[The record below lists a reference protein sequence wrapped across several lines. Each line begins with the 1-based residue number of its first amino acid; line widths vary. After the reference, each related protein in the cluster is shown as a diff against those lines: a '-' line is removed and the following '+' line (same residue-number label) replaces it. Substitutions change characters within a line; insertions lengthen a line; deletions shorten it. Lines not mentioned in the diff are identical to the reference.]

1 MTAEWAPA
9 DQTARDRIE
18 TELGTSLFVEAG
30 AGAGKTTALVSRI
43 VALIASGRAKVEE
56 IAAITFTE
64 AAAAELREKVRGGL
78 EQRSADGTGGGEAER
93 CRAALEN
100 LESASVQTLHSFAG
114 ALLRERPLEA
124 GLPPGFEVSDPI
136 ASDLSFDEAWQGW
149 LDTALDSIE
158 AAGPMRRAVRLGLRP
173 EHLHTLAKAFH
184 ENYDRLERSFPAPAY
199 PAPRTAG
206 ELAGAR
212 HEIGALLKLS
222 ELGEDDPLFQ
232 HGRQVADL
240 ADRLAGERDDGAI
253 WARLVRFGQLSCGR
267 GRQSDWRSGGDGE
280 NGCKALKALL
290 KELEATRTE
299 ELGAAREAALLALA
313 EQVRRFVIDYAERR
327 RREGRAEFHDLL
339 VWARDLL
346 RDDAESRRHF
356 QRRFSHI
363 LIDEFQDTD
372 PIQAEIA
379 FLLAGDPDDD
389 PSDDDASGDWRT
401 VAVVPGKLFV
411 VGDPKQSI
419 YRFRRADIAALGEV
433 RERFGDDRVS
443 LTQNFRSQEPVIRW
457 ANHVFRQYMTGDAQA
472 VYEDLDARWT
482 PPEADPPLGVH
493 RFGTALAT
501 ADGVREAEAAAVA
514 GLIAEIERS
523 WRVRDRGA
531 GTDGAVL
538 RPARLRD
545 VCILMPTRANLRAI
559 EYALE
564 DARLAYRVESQ
575 TLVLATQDVREILNC
590 LRAIDS
596 PADQVAIA
604 AALRSTFFGCSDVE
618 LLEFADAGGRFNYFS
633 PGHDS
638 GPVVDALTTLL
649 AYHRQRT
656 WTRPDALVES
666 LVRERQVVEAAFGRP
681 RPRERWRR
689 LRWVTDQARA
699 YVESSGS
706 SLRGFLDWI
715 ERQAEE
721 GAGAVEVPVPEAD
734 EDAVRIMTVHASKGL
749 EFPIVILA
757 GLGAERRARPGNVI
771 FPRDGGAPEMSF
783 GGGIF
788 HTPGWDT
795 AKDVERDADAAE
807 GVRLAYVA
815 ATRAEDHLVLSLFR
829 RESGASHAA
838 SIEKLCEGNE
848 PLWRGVD
855 LDALPDGGPPPSD
868 GAPRD
873 LTAPDRQRWIE
884 ERAALVAAAS
894 TPDAVAATT
903 LAQQAKEERDEEHAP
918 YRRGRGG
925 TSLGRAVHGVLQ
937 SIDLASGAGIE
948 AVSRAQAA
956 AEGIADRW
964 REVEDLAQAAVESAL
979 VKRAVASG
987 KYYRELY
994 VSTPAEGRLLEGFVD
1009 LLFEEDGELVLV
1021 DYKTD
1026 ALEAEEE
1033 PPERYRL
1040 QGGAYA
1046 LAARNAT
1053 GRPIKEV
1060 SLLFLQPARA
1070 ATFTDVDALCAEA
1083 QAALAAA

>member
-9 DQTARDRIE
+9 DQAVRHRIE
-18 TELGTSLFVEAG
+18 SELGTSLFVEAG

-43 VALIASGRAKVEE
+43 VTLIASGRATVEK

-64 AAAAELREKVRGGL
+64 AAAAELRERVREGL
-78 EQRSADGTGGGEAER
+78 ERRVAGGATGSEAEC

-124 GLPPGFEVSDPI
+124 GLPPGFEVADPI
-136 ASDLSFDEAWQGW
+136 ASDLAFGEAWQAW
-149 LDTALDSIE
+149 LDTALDFDE
-158 AAGPMRRAVRLGLRP
+158 AAGPMRRAIRLGLRP
-173 EHLHTLAKAFH
+173 DNLHEMAKIFH
-184 ENYDRLERSFPAPAY
+184 DNYDRLDHPFPAPAY
-199 PAPRTAG
+199 PTPRTAG

-222 ELGEDDPLFQ
+222 TLGEDDPLFQ
-232 HGRQVADL
+232 HGSQVADL
-240 ADRLAGERDDGAI
+240 ADRLAVESDAGTA
-253 WARLVRFGQLSCGR
+253 WSRLSRFGRLSCGR
-267 GRQSDWRSGGDGE
+267 GRQGDWRTGGDGV
-280 NGCKALKALL
+280 NGCKALKDLL
-290 KELEATRTE
+290 KELEAIRAE
-299 ELGAAREAALLALA
+299 ELGAARAAALLALA

-346 RDDAESRRHF
+346 RDDADSRRHF

-379 FLLAGDPDDD
+379 FLLAGDPDAQSADEE
-389 PSDDDASGDWRT
+389 AADWKS

-419 YRFRRADIAALGEV
+419 YRFRRADIAALEEV
-433 RERFGDDRVS
+433 RDRFGKDRVA

-457 ANHVFRQYMTGDAQA
+457 ANHVFRQYMTGTSQA

-482 PPEADPPLGVH
+482 PPEADPRLGVH
-493 RFGTALAT
+493 RVGGAAG
-501 ADGVREAEAAAVA
+501 DAEAARQAEA
-514 GLIAEIERS
+514 SALARLIAEIERS
-523 WRVRDRGA
+523 WRVRDRDA
-531 GTDGAVL
+531 DEDGRVL

-545 VCILMPTRANLRAI
+545 VCILIPARTNLRAI

-564 DARLAYRVESQ
+564 DARVAYRIESQ
-575 TLVLATQDVREILNC
+575 TLVLATQDVREILSC

-596 PADQVAIA
+596 PADQVAIV
-604 AALRSTFFGCSDVE
+604 AALRSTIFGCSDVE
-618 LLEFADAGGRFNYFS
+618 LLEFADAGGRFDYFR
-633 PGHDS
+633 PGDAG
-638 GPVVDALTTLL
+638 GPVAQALGALL
-649 AYHRQRT
+649 DYHRKRT
-656 WTRPDALVES
+656 WTRPDALIES

-689 LRWVTDQARA
+689 LRWVADQARA

-721 GAGAVEVPVPEAD
+721 NAGAVEVPVPEAD
-734 EDAVRIMTVHASKGL
+734 EDAVRIMTIHASKGL

-757 GLGAERRARPGNVI
+757 GLGADRSSRVGRVV
-771 FPRDGGAPEMSF
+771 FPRDGGPPEMSF
-783 GGGIF
+783 AGGIF

-795 AKDVERDADAAE
+795 AKDTAREADAAE
-807 GVRLAYVA
+807 SVRLAYVA

-829 RESGASHAA
+829 RESGSSPAA
-838 SIEKLCEGNE
+838 KIEEFCAGHDS
-848 PLWRGVD
+848 LWREIDVA
-855 LDALPDGGPPPSD
+855 ALPDSGAPPPDAASL
-868 GAPRD
+868 G
-873 LTAPDRQRWIE
+873 LTAPDRERWIE
-884 ERAALVAAAS
+884 ERANLVRRAAV
-894 TPDAVAATT
+894 TDAVAATT
-903 LAQQAKEERDEEHAP
+903 LAKQAKEERDEESAP

-925 TSLGRAVHGVLQ
+925 TNLGRAVHGVLQ
-937 SIDLASGAGIE
+937 SIDLASGADVD
-948 AVSRAQAA
+948 AVSRAQAS
-956 AEGIADRW
+956 AEGIGERW
-964 REVEDLAQAAVESAL
+964 SEVASLARAAVESAL

-994 VSTPAEGRLLEGFVD
+994 VSAPAEDRLLEGFVD

-1026 ALEAEEE
+1026 ALEADEEA
-1033 PPERYRL
+1033 PERYRL

-1046 LAARNAT
+1046 LAARLAT

-1060 SLLFLQPARA
+1060 SLLFLRPARA
-1070 ATFTDVDALCAEA
+1070 ETFTDVDALCDEA
-1083 QAALAAA
+1083 QAALAVG

>member
-1 MTAEWAPA
+1 MTGEWKPA

-18 TELGTSLFVEAG
+18 SELGTSLFVEAG
-30 AGAGKTTALVSRI
+30 AGAGKTTALVSRV

-56 IAAITFTE
+56 VAAITFTE
-64 AAAAELREKVRGGL
+64 AAAAELRERVREGL
-78 EQRSADGTGGGEAER
+78 EQRVAGGASGSEADRSRT
-93 CRAALEN
+93 ALEN

-124 GLPPGFEVSDPI
+124 GLPPGFEVADPI
-136 ASDLSFDEAWQGW
+136 ASDLAFGEAWQGW
-149 LDTALDSIE
+149 LDTALDSAE
-158 AAGPMRRAVRLGLRP
+158 AAGSMRQAIRLGLRP
-173 EHLHTLAKAFH
+173 DNLHEMAKIFH
-184 ENYDRLERSFPAPAY
+184 DNYDRLNNPFPAPAY
-199 PAPRTAG
+199 PEPRTAG

-212 HEIGALLKLS
+212 HEISRLLKLS
-222 ELGEDDPLFQ
+222 ILGEEDPLFQ
-232 HGRQVADL
+232 HGSQVADL
-240 ADRLAGERDDGAI
+240 ADRLAGEGAAGAA
-253 WARLVRFGQLSCGR
+253 WARLSRFGKLSFAR
-267 GRQSDWRSGGDGE
+267 GRQSDWQDGPDGV

-290 KELEATRTE
+290 NGLEDVRAE
-299 ELGAAREAALLALA
+299 ELGAARAAALLALA
-313 EQVRRFVIDYAERR
+313 EHIRRFVIDYAEQR

-346 RDDAESRRHF
+346 RDDIDSRRHF

-379 FLLAGDPDDD
+379 FLLAGDPDDQSAD
-389 PSDDDASGDWRT
+389 GQAADWT
-401 VAVVPGKLFV
+401 SVAVVPGKLFV

-433 RERFGDDRVS
+433 RERFGPDHVS

-457 ANHVFRQYMTGDAQA
+457 TNHVFRQYMTGAAQA
-472 VYEDLDARWT
+472 AYEDLAPRWT

-493 RFGTALAT
+493 RVGVALDSADTARRAEASALA
-501 ADGVREAEAAAVA
+501 R
-514 GLIAEIERS
+514 LIAEIEQS
-523 WRVRDRGA
+523 WQVRDKEADKNGR
-531 GTDGAVL
+531 VL
-538 RPARLRD
+538 RPARLQD
-545 VCILMPTRANLRAI
+545 VCILMPARTNLRAI

-564 DARLAYRVESQ
+564 DARIAYRVESQ

-596 PADQVAIA
+596 PADQVAIV
-604 AALRSTFFGCSDVE
+604 AALRSTIFGCSDVE

-633 PGHDS
+633 PGDGG
-638 GPVVDALTTLL
+638 GPVREALDMLL
-649 AYHRQRT
+649 DYHRKRT
-656 WTRPDALVES
+656 WTRPDALIES
-666 LVRERQVVEAAFGRP
+666 LVRDRQVVEAAFGRP

-689 LRWVTDQARA
+689 LRWIADQARA
-699 YVESSGS
+699 FVESSGS

-721 GAGAVEVPVPEAD
+721 GAGAVEVPVPETD

-749 EFPIVILA
+749 EFPIVVLA
-757 GLGAERRARPGNVI
+757 GLGADRRGRVGNVV
-771 FPRDGGAPEMSF
+771 FRRDGGPPEMSF
-783 GGGIF
+783 GGGAF
-788 HTPGWDT
+788 HTGGWDT
-795 AKDVERDADAAE
+795 AKDSEREADAAE

-815 ATRAEDHLVLSLFR
+815 ATRAEDHLVISLFR
-829 RESGASHAA
+829 RESGSSPAA
-838 SIEKLCEGNE
+838 RIEELCAGSTD
-848 PLWRGVD
+848 LWRD
-855 LDALPDGGPPPSD
+855 IDPDALPDAVATEPD
-868 GAPRD
+868 AAPLD
-873 LTAPDRQRWIE
+873 LTPPDRERWRE
-884 ERAALVAAAS
+884 ERTALVRTAS
-894 TPDAVAATT
+894 ATDAVAATT
-903 LAQQAKEERDEEHAP
+903 LAQQAKEERDDENAP

-925 TSLGRAVHGVLQ
+925 TNLGRAVHGVLQ
-937 SIDLASGAGIE
+937 SIDLATGADIE

-964 REVEDLAQAAVESAL
+964 REVASLAEAAVESPL

-994 VSTPAEGRLLEGFVD
+994 VSAPAEGRLLEGFVD
-1009 LLFEEDGELVLV
+1009 LLFEEDGELVVV

-1026 ALEAEEE
+1026 ALEADED

-1046 LAARNAT
+1046 LAAGIAA

-1060 SLLFLQPARA
+1060 SLLFLRPARA
-1070 ATFTDVDALCAEA
+1070 ETFTDIEALAAEA

>member
-1 MTAEWAPA
+1 MTAGWAPA
-9 DQTARDRIE
+9 DQAVRDGIE
-18 TELGTSLFVEAG
+18 AELGTSLFVEAG

-43 VALIASGRAKVEE
+43 VALIASGRAKVGE

-64 AAAAELREKVRGGL
+64 AAAAELRERVREGL
-78 EQRSADGTGGGEAER
+78 EQRSVDRAGDGEAER

-124 GLPPGFEVSDPI
+124 GLPPGFEVADPI
-136 ASDLSFDEAWQGW
+136 ASDLSFGEAWQGW
-149 LDTALDSIE
+149 LDIALDSAE
-158 AAGPMRRAVRLGLRP
+158 AAGPMRQAIRLGLRSD
-173 EHLHTLAKAFH
+173 HLHEMAKIFH
-184 ENYDRLERSFPAPAY
+184 DNYDRLDLPFPVSAY
-199 PAPRTAG
+199 PEPRIAA
-206 ELAGAR
+206 ELADAR
-212 HEIGALLKLS
+212 PDIETLLKLS
-222 ELGEDDPLFQ
+222 MLGEDDPLFQ
-232 HGRQVADL
+232 HGSQIADL
-240 ADRLAGERDDGAI
+240 AGRLAGESDTSAV
-253 WARLVRFGQLSCGR
+253 WARLSRFGRLSFGR
-267 GRQSDWRSGGDGE
+267 GRQSDWRTGADGV

-290 KELEATRTE
+290 QELEEARAG
-299 ELGAAREAALLALA
+299 ELGEARAAALLAVA
-313 EQVRRFVIDYAERR
+313 EQVRRFIIDYAERR

-346 RDDAESRRHF
+346 RDHAGSRRHF

-389 PSDDDASGDWRT
+389 QGADWKST
-401 VAVVPGKLFV
+401 VVVPGKLFV

-433 RERFGDDRVS
+433 RERFGNARVS

-457 ANHVFRQYMTGDAQA
+457 ANHVFRQYMTGPAQA
-472 VYEDLDARWT
+472 AYEDLEARWT
-482 PPEADPPLGVH
+482 PPQADPPLGVH

-501 ADGVREAEAAAVA
+501 AEAVREAEASAAA
-514 GLIAEIERS
+514 GLIVEIERS

-575 TLVLATQDVREILNC
+575 TLVLATQDVREVLSC

-638 GPVVDALTTLL
+638 GPVVDALATLL
-649 AYHRQRT
+649 AYHRRRT

-689 LRWVTDQARA
+689 LRWVADQARA

-848 PLWRGVD
+848 PLWRSID
-855 LDALPDGGPPPSD
+855 LDALADGGPPPSD
-868 GAPRD
+868 GASRD

-884 ERAALVAAAS
+884 ERAALVTAAS

-903 LAQQAKEERDEEHAP
+903 LAQQAKEEGDEEHAP

-937 SIDLASGAGIE
+937 SIDLASGGGIE

-956 AEGIADRW
+956 AEGVADRW
-964 REVEDLAQAAVESAL
+964 REVASLAQAAVDSAL

-987 KYYRELY
+987 RYYRELY
-994 VSTPAEGRLLEGFVD
+994 VSTPAEDRLLEGFVD

-1026 ALEAEEE
+1026 ALEAHEE

>member
-1 MTAEWAPA
+1 MTGEWAPA
-9 DQTARDRIE
+9 DAAVRGRIE
-18 TELGTSLFVEAG
+18 SELGTSLFVEAG

-43 VALIASGRAKVEE
+43 VALIASGRARVEE

-64 AAAAELREKVRGGL
+64 AAAAELRERVREGL
-78 EQRSADGTGGGEAER
+78 EQRTGGDDSGGEAER

-136 ASDLSFDEAWQGW
+136 ASDLAFDEAWQGW
-149 LDTALDSIE
+149 LDTALDSTG

-346 RDDAESRRHF
+346 RDDAESRRYF

-379 FLLAGDPDDD
+379 FLLAGDPDGD

-433 RERFGDDRVS
+433 RERFGADRRVS

-493 RFGTALAT
+493 RFGSALGSADAVREGEASALA
-501 ADGVREAEAAAVA
+501 R
-514 GLIAEIERS
+514 LITEIEQS
-523 WRVRDRGA
+523 WRVRDREADKEG
-531 GTDGAVL
+531 GVL

-545 VCILMPTRANLRAI
+545 VCILMPARTNLRSI
-559 EYALE
+559 EYALD
-564 DARLAYRVESQ
+564 DARVAYRIESQ
-575 TLVLATQDVREILNC
+575 TMVLNTQDVREVLNC

-604 AALRSTFFGCSDVE
+604 AALRSTIFGCSDVE

-633 PGHDS
+633 PGDAA
-638 GPVVDALTTLL
+638 GPVADALATLL
-649 AYHRQRT
+649 DYHRRRT
-656 WTRPDALVES
+656 WTRPDDLIES

-689 LRWVTDQARA
+689 LRWIADQARA

-734 EDAVRIMTVHASKGL
+734 EDAVRIMTIHASKGL
-749 EFPIVILA
+749 EFPIVILV
-757 GLGAERRARPGNVI
+757 GLGAARSGRVDNVI
-771 FPRDGGAPEMSF
+771 FNREGGPPEMSLGTGRAF
-783 GGGIF
+783 R
-788 HTPGWDT
+788 TSGWD
-795 AKDVERDADAAE
+795 AAGESEKKAANAE

-829 RESGASHAA
+829 RESQSTPAG
-838 SIEKLCEGNE
+838 SIEELCAGDDS
-848 PLWRGVD
+848 LWRRID
-855 LDALPDGGPPPSD
+855 LDDLPGTGSMPPDAAPLDLPPP
-868 GAPRD
+868 
-873 LTAPDRQRWIE
+873 DRERWIE

-894 TPDAVAATT
+894 PPDAIAATT

-1026 ALEAEEE
+1026 ALEADEE

-1083 QAALAAA
+1083 RAALV

>member
-1 MTAEWAPA
+1 MTGAWAPA
-9 DQTARDRIE
+9 DAAVRGRIE
-18 TELGTSLFVEAG
+18 SELGTSLFVEAG

-43 VALIASGRAKVEE
+43 VALIASGRAKVED

-64 AAAAELREKVRGGL
+64 AAAAELRERVREGL
-78 EQRSADGTGGGEAER
+78 ERRTAGGGSDREAER
-93 CRAALEN
+93 CRAALEG

-136 ASDLSFDEAWQGW
+136 ASDLTFDEAWQGW
-149 LDTALDSIE
+149 LDTALDSTE
-158 AAGPMRRAVRLGLRP
+158 AAGPMRQAIRLGLRP
-173 EHLHTLAKAFH
+173 GDLHKIAKTFH
-184 ENYDRLERSFPAPAY
+184 ENYDRLDLPFPAPAY
-199 PAPRTAG
+199 PEPRTAG
-206 ELAGAR
+206 EMTGAR

-222 ELGEDDPLFQ
+222 VLGEDDPLFL
-232 HGRQVADL
+232 HGSQVVDL
-240 ADRLAGERDDGAI
+240 AERLADERDDGAV
-253 WARLVRFGQLSCGR
+253 WSRLSRFGQLSCGR
-267 GRQSDWRSGGDGE
+267 GKQGDWRAGGDGE
-280 NGCKALKALL
+280 NGCKSLKALL
-290 KELEATRTE
+290 KGLEETRAE
-299 ELGAAREAALLALA
+299 EIGAARAAALLALA
-313 EQVRRFVIDYAERR
+313 EQVRRFIIDYAERR

-346 RDDAESRRHF
+346 RDDADSRRHF

-379 FLLAGDPDDD
+379 FLLAGDPDGDSSNGSE
-389 PSDDDASGDWRT
+389 PGDWRD

-433 RERFGDDRVS
+433 RERFGADRRVA
-443 LTQNFRSQEPVIRW
+443 LTQNFRSQAPVIRW
-457 ANHVFRQYMTGDAQA
+457 ANHVFRQYMTGEAQA
-472 VYEDLDARWT
+472 AYEDLDARWT
-482 PPEADPPLGVH
+482 PPQADPPLGVH
-493 RFGTALAT
+493 RVGAALGSADEVRGAEASALA
-501 ADGVREAEAAAVA
+501 R
-514 GLIAEIERS
+514 LITEIERS
-523 WRVRDRGA
+523 WRVRDREA
-531 GTDGAVL
+531 GKDGAVL

-545 VCILMPTRANLRAI
+545 VCILMPARTNLRSI
-559 EYALE
+559 EYALD
-564 DARLAYRVESQ
+564 DAHIAYRIESQ
-575 TLVLATQDVREILNC
+575 TMVLNTQDVREVLNC

-604 AALRSTFFGCSDVE
+604 AALRSTIFGCSDVE

-633 PGHDS
+633 PGDAA
-638 GPVVDALTTLL
+638 GPVADALAMLL
-649 AYHRQRT
+649 DYHRKRT
-656 WTRPDALVES
+656 WTRPDDLIES
-666 LVRERQVVEAAFGRP
+666 LVRERQVVEAAFGRA

-689 LRWVTDQARA
+689 LRWIADQARA

-721 GAGAVEVPVPEAD
+721 NASAVEVPVPEAD

-749 EFPIVILA
+749 EFPIVVLA
-757 GLGAERRARPGNVI
+757 GLGADRRGRPGNVV
-771 FPRDGGAPEMSF
+771 FRRGGAPEMSF
-783 GGGIF
+783 GGGVF

-795 AKDVERDADAAE
+795 ARDTEREADAAE

-815 ATRAEDHLVLSLFR
+815 ATRAEDHLVVSLFR
-829 RESGASHAA
+829 RERGTSRAEE
-838 SIEKLCEGNE
+838 IEQLCGDSES
-848 PLWRGVD
+848 LWREINV
-855 LDALPDGGPPPSD
+855 DALPHAGPTVSD
-868 GAPRD
+868 ATPRD
-873 LTAPDRQRWIE
+873 LTVPDRQRWIE
-884 ERAALVAAAS
+884 ERADLVRGAS
-894 TPDAVAATT
+894 ATDAVAATT
-903 LAQQAKEERDEEHAP
+903 LAKQAKEERGEEHAP

-937 SIDLASGAGIE
+937 SIDLASGDGVE
-948 AVSRAQAA
+948 AVSKAQAA

-964 REVEDLAQAAVESAL
+964 REVAALAQAAVDSDL
-979 VKRAVASG
+979 VRRAVASG
-987 KYYRELY
+987 RYYRELY
-994 VSTPAEGRLLEGFVD
+994 VSAPAEGRLLEGFVD
-1009 LLFEEDGELVLV
+1009 LLFEEDGEVVLV

-1026 ALEAEEE
+1026 ALEADEE

-1046 LAARNAT
+1046 LAVRLAT
-1053 GRPIKEV
+1053 GRPVKEV
-1060 SLLFLQPARA
+1060 SLLFLRPARA

>member
-1 MTAEWAPA
+1 MTGEWAPA
-9 DQTARDRIE
+9 DQAVRDRIE
-18 TELGTSLFVEAG
+18 AELGASLFVEAG

-43 VALIASGRAKVEE
+43 VALIASGRAKVEG

-64 AAAAELREKVRGGL
+64 AAAAELRERVREGL
-78 EQRSADGTGGGEAER
+78 ERRSVDGAGGGEAER

-100 LESASVQTLHSFAG
+100 LESASIQTLHSFAG

-124 GLPPGFEVSDPI
+124 GLPPGFEVADPI
-136 ASDLSFDEAWQGW
+136 ASDLSFDEAWQAW
-149 LDTALDSIE
+149 LDVALDSVE
-158 AAGPMRRAVRLGLRP
+158 AAGPMRQAIRLGLRP
-173 EHLHTLAKAFH
+173 DHLHEMAKIFH
-184 ENYDRLERSFPAPAY
+184 DSYDRLDRSFPAPAY
-199 PAPRTAG
+199 PEPRIAA
-206 ELAGAR
+206 ELAASR
-212 HEIGALLKLS
+212 HDIGALLDLS
-222 ELGEDDPLFQ
+222 MLGEDDSLFQ
-232 HGRQVADL
+232 HGSQVADL
-240 ADRLAGERDDGAI
+240 AGRLAGESDTSAA
-253 WARLVRFGQLSCGR
+253 WARLSRFGKLSFGR
-267 GRQSDWRSGGDGE
+267 GRQSDWREGSDGV

-290 KELEATRTE
+290 QELEDARAD
-299 ELGAAREAALLALA
+299 ELGEARAAALLAVA

-339 VWARDLL
+339 VWARNLL
-346 RDDAESRRHF
+346 RDHAGSRRHF
-356 QRRFSHI
+356 QRRYSHI

-379 FLLAGDPDDD
+379 FLLAGDPD
-389 PSDDDASGDWRT
+389 GEQENDWKSA
-401 VAVVPGKLFV
+401 AVVPGKLFV

-433 RERFGDDRVS
+433 RERFGNDRVS

-457 ANHVFRQYMTGDAQA
+457 ANHVFRQYMTGPAQA
-472 VYEDLDARWT
+472 AYEDLEARWT
-482 PPEADPPLGVH
+482 PPQADPPLGVH

-501 ADGVREAEAAAVA
+501 ADEVRKAEASAVA
-514 GLIAEIERS
+514 GLISEIERS
-523 WRVRDRGA
+523 WRVRDRSTGR
-531 GTDGAVL
+531 DGVVL

-564 DARLAYRVESQ
+564 DARIAYRVESQ
-575 TLVLATQDVREILNC
+575 TLVLATQDVREVLNC
-590 LRAIDS
+590 LRAVDS

-604 AALRSTFFGCSDVE
+604 AALRSTIFGCSDVE

-638 GPVVDALTTLL
+638 GPVADALATLL
-649 AYHRQRT
+649 AYHRERT

-666 LVRERQVVEAAFGRP
+666 LVRERQMVEAAFGRP

-689 LRWVTDQARA
+689 LRWVADQARA

-783 GGGIF
+783 GGGTF

-829 RESGASHAA
+829 SERGTPPAA
-838 SIEKLCEGNE
+838 RIEELCEGNE
-848 PLWRGVD
+848 PLWRRID
-855 LDALPDGGPPPSD
+855 LDSLPDGAPSLSD
-868 GAPRD
+868 GASRD
-873 LTAPDRQRWIE
+873 LTAPDRERWIE
-884 ERAALVAAAS
+884 GRAELVTAAS

-937 SIDLASGAGIE
+937 SIDLATGAGIE

-964 REVEDLAQAAVESAL
+964 REVASLAQAAVESAL

-987 KYYRELY
+987 RYYRELY
-994 VSTPAEGRLLEGFVD
+994 VSTPAEDRLLEGFVD

-1083 QAALAAA
+1083 EAALAG

>member
-1 MTAEWAPA
+1 VTGEWAPA
-9 DQTARDRIE
+9 DAAARGRIE
-18 TELGTSLFVEAG
+18 SELGTSLFVEAG

-64 AAAAELREKVRGGL
+64 AAAAELRERVREGL
-78 EQRSADGTGGGEAER
+78 EQRTADGGNAGEAER
-93 CRAALEN
+93 CRAALEG

-136 ASDLSFDEAWQGW
+136 ASDLAFGEAWQGW
-149 LDTALDSIE
+149 LDTALDSSE
-158 AAGPMRRAVRLGLRP
+158 AAGPMRQAIRLGLRP
-173 EHLHTLAKAFH
+173 DDLHKIAKTFH
-184 ENYDRLERSFPAPAY
+184 ENYDRLDRAFPAQAFPE
-199 PAPRTAG
+199 PRTAG
-206 ELAGAR
+206 ELAASR

-222 ELGEDDPLFQ
+222 VLGEDDPLYL
-232 HGRQVADL
+232 HGSQVAGL
-240 ADRLAGERDDGAI
+240 ADRLADERDDGVA
-253 WARLVRFGQLSCGR
+253 WSRLSRFGQLSCGR

-280 NGCKALKALL
+280 NGCKSLKAILRD
-290 KELEATRTE
+290 LEDTRAE
-299 ELGAAREAALLALA
+299 ELGAARAAALLALA
-313 EQVRRFVIDYAERR
+313 EQVRRFVSDYAARR

-346 RDDAESRRHF
+346 RDDAKSRRHF

-379 FLLAGDPDDD
+379 FLLAGDPDGE
-389 PSDDDASGDWRT
+389 PSDGDWRNVT
-401 VAVVPGKLFV
+401 VVPGKLFV

-433 RERFGDDRVS
+433 RDRFGADWRVA

-472 VYEDLDARWT
+472 AYEDLDARWT

-493 RFGTALAT
+493 HFGTALGN
-501 ADGVREAEAAAVA
+501 ADAVREAEASALAR
-514 GLIAEIERS
+514 LIAEIERS
-523 WRVRDRGA
+523 WQVRDGEA
-531 GTDGAVL
+531 DKNGAVL

-545 VCILMPTRANLRAI
+545 VCILTPARTNLRSI
-559 EYALE
+559 EYALD
-564 DARLAYRVESQ
+564 DARVAYRIESQ
-575 TLVLATQDVREILNC
+575 TMVLNTQDVREVLNC

-604 AALRSTFFGCSDVE
+604 AALRSTIFGCSDVE
-618 LLEFADAGGRFNYFS
+618 LLEFADAGGRFNYFN
-633 PGHDS
+633 PGDAA
-638 GPVVDALTTLL
+638 GPVADALAMLL
-649 AYHRQRT
+649 DYHRKRT
-656 WTRPDALVES
+656 WTRPDDLIES

-689 LRWVTDQARA
+689 LRWIADQARA

-749 EFPIVILA
+749 EFPIVVLV
-757 GLGAERRARPGNVI
+757 GLGAERRGRAGNVI
-771 FPRDGGAPEMSF
+771 FPRGGGPPDVRLGTGGAFRTS
-783 GGGIF
+783 
-788 HTPGWDT
+788 GWD
-795 AKDVERDADAAE
+795 AAGESEKEADGAE

-815 ATRAEDHLVLSLFR
+815 ATRAEDHLVVSLFR
-829 RESGASHAA
+829 PERGAPPAARIEELCAGDES
-838 SIEKLCEGNE
+838 
-848 PLWRGVD
+848 LWREID
-855 LDALPDGGPPPSD
+855 LDALPSAGPT
-868 GAPRD
+868 APD
-873 LTAPDRQRWIE
+873 AAPLDVTAPDREQWIE
-884 ERAALVAAAS
+884 EREELVTAAAA
-894 TPDAVAATT
+894 PVAVAATT

-925 TSLGRAVHGVLQ
+925 TNLGRAVHGVLQ
-937 SIDLASGAGIE
+937 SIDLATGGGIE

-964 REVEDLAQAAVESAL
+964 REVASLAQAAVGSDL
-979 VKRAVASG
+979 VRRAVASG

-1026 ALEAEEE
+1026 ALEADEE

-1046 LAARNAT
+1046 LAARLAT
-1053 GRPIKEV
+1053 GRPIREV
-1060 SLLFLQPARA
+1060 SLLFLRPVRA
-1070 ATFTDVDALCAEA
+1070 ATYTDVDALCAEA
-1083 QAALAAA
+1083 EAALAAA

>member
-9 DQTARDRIE
+9 DQAVRDRIE
-18 TELGTSLFVEAG
+18 AELGTSLFVEAG

-64 AAAAELREKVRGGL
+64 AAAAELRERVREGL
-78 EQRSADGTGGGEAER
+78 ERRSVDKTGGGEAER

-124 GLPPGFEVSDPI
+124 GLPPGFEVADPI
-136 ASDLSFDEAWQGW
+136 ASDLAFDEAWQAW
-149 LDTALDSIE
+149 LDVALDSVE
-158 AAGPMRRAVRLGLRP
+158 AAGPMRQAIRLGLRP
-173 EHLHTLAKAFH
+173 DNLHDMSKIFH
-184 ENYDRLERSFPAPAY
+184 DNYDRLDHPFPLPAY
-199 PAPRTAG
+199 PEPRIAA
-206 ELAGAR
+206 ELVDAR
-212 HEIGALLKLS
+212 PEIETLLELS
-222 ELGEDDPLFQ
+222 TLGEDDPLFR
-232 HGRQVADL
+232 HGSQVADL
-240 ADRLAGERDDGAI
+240 AGRLEGESDTSAV
-253 WARLVRFGQLSCGR
+253 WSRLSRFGRLSFGR
-267 GRQSDWRSGGDGE
+267 GRQSDWGTGPDGV

-290 KELEATRTE
+290 QDLEEARAD
-299 ELGAAREAALLALA
+299 ELGEARAAALLAVA
-313 EQVRRFVIDYAERR
+313 EQVRRFIIGYAERR

-346 RDDAESRRHF
+346 RDHADSRRHF

-379 FLLAGDPDDD
+379 FLLAGDPDGDQE
-389 PSDDDASGDWRT
+389 ADWRSAT
-401 VAVVPGKLFV
+401 VVPGKLFV

-433 RERFGDDRVS
+433 RERFGNDRVS

-457 ANHVFRQYMTGDAQA
+457 ANHVFRQYMSGPAQA
-472 VYEDLDARWT
+472 MYEDLEARWT
-482 PPEADPPLGVH
+482 PPQADPPLGVH

-501 ADGVREAEAAAVA
+501 ADEVRKAEASAVA
-514 GLIAEIERS
+514 GLISEIELS
-523 WRVRDRGA
+523 WQVRDRSTGM
-531 GTDGAVL
+531 DGAVL
-538 RPARLRD
+538 RAARLRD

-564 DARLAYRVESQ
+564 DARIAYRVESQ
-575 TLVLATQDVREILNC
+575 TLVLATQDVREVLNC

-604 AALRSTFFGCSDVE
+604 AALRSTIFGCSDVE

-638 GPVVDALTTLL
+638 GPVADALATLL
-649 AYHRQRT
+649 AYHRERT

-689 LRWVTDQARA
+689 LRWVADQARA

-715 ERQAEE
+715 ERQQEE

-771 FPRDGGAPEMSF
+771 FPRNGGAPEMSF

-829 RESGASHAA
+829 SERGTPPAARIEELCAGDES
-838 SIEKLCEGNE
+838 
-848 PLWRGVD
+848 LWRGID
-855 LDALPDGGPPPSD
+855 LDALPDSGPPPSG
-868 GAPRD
+868 GAASD
-873 LTAPDRQRWIE
+873 LTAPDRQGWIE
-884 ERAALVAAAS
+884 GRAELVKAAS
-894 TPDAVAATT
+894 KPDAVAATT

-925 TSLGRAVHGVLQ
+925 TNLGRAVHGVLQ
-937 SIDLASGAGIE
+937 SIDLASGDGIE
-948 AVSRAQAA
+948 AVSKAQAA

-964 REVEDLAQAAVESAL
+964 REVASLAQAAVESAL

-994 VSTPAEGRLLEGFVD
+994 VSTPAKDRLLEGFVD

-1060 SLLFLQPARA
+1060 SLLFLRPVRA
-1070 ATFTDVDALCAEA
+1070 ATYTDVDALCAEA